1 LSNASAGGARAAY
14 VYSDQLARH
23 SYGDAHPMKP
33 IRLQYTFELARAAG
47 FLNGG
52 DIQVIAPRPATLE
65 ELALFHDPEYIAQV
79 KSIGEGRFT
88 GEEIAYGFGPGD
100 NPAYPGMFEAHSLA
114 SGGTMLAAEL
124 VASGRFQVA
133 FNPAGGLHHAL
144 PRRASGF
151 CVFNDPVLAIRKLV
165 AQGMR
170 VVYVDIDCHHGD
182 GVQHG
187 FYDSDQVMTISVHES
202 GRFLFPGTGDVT
214 EIGVGRG
221 EGYSINL
228 PLAPYTDDLIYAASF
243 DAIVP
248 PLIRAFKPDVLFT
261 QLGIDTH
268 MGDPITHMRLST
280 QGFTDT
286 VAKLAQLGGECGR
299 WIATGGGGYDMSA
312 VARGWAMAFAVM
324 AGKQIPSRLP
334 ESYRGPDGPRTFAD
348 APDMPLN
355 PDIRREVQAFA
366 DRSVEDLRKLT
377 FRRFGL

>member
-1 LSNASAGGARAAY
+1 MNIPSTNGVRAAY
-14 VYSDQLARH
+14 IYSDQLARH

-33 IRLQYTFELARAAG
+33 VRLQYTFELAKAAG
-47 FLNGG
+47 FLDG
-52 DIQVIAPRPATLE
+52 DGIKVLTPRPATMP
-65 ELALFHDPEYIAQV
+65 ELGLFHDADYIEQV
-79 KSIGEGRFT
+79 KAIGRGEIT
-88 GEEIAYGFGPGD
+88 GDEIAFGFGPGD
-100 NPAYPGMFEAHSLA
+100 NPAYPGMFDAHSLA
-114 SGGTMLAAEL
+114 TGGTMLAAEL
-124 VASGRFQVA
+124 ISSGKFSAA

-165 AQGMR
+165 DQGMR
-170 VVYVDIDCHHGD
+170 VAYVDIDCHHGD

-187 FYDSDQVMTISVHES
+187 FYDNDQVMTISVHES
-202 GRFLFPGTGDVT
+202 GRFLFPGTGDVN
-214 EIGVGRG
+214 EIGIGAG

-228 PLAPYTDDLIYAASF
+228 PLAPYTDDEIYSASF

-280 QGFTDT
+280 QGFTAT
-286 VAKLAQLGGECGR
+286 VEKLAELGAECGR

-324 AGKQIPSRLP
+324 AGKEVPRRLP
-334 ESYRGPDGPRTFAD
+334 DTYPGPDGPGTFAD
-348 APDMPLN
+348 PPDMPLD
-355 PDIRREVQAFA
+355 PDIRRQVQAFA
-366 DRSVEDLRKLT
+366 DRSVDDLRQLT
-377 FRRFGL
+377 FGRFGL